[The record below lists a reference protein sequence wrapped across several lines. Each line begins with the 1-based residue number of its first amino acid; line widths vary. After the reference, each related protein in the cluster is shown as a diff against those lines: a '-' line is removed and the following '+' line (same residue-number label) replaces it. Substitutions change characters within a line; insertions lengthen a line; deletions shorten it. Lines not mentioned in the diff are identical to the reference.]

1 MIKATK
7 KDKELIVDILTSAF
21 EPITIPNSINFV
33 VKQDAKRRERLQVL
47 MEYLFNNSLRFGEVF
62 LSDNRKAC
70 ALIQYPHTKKI
81 TLQTVL
87 WDFKLALKCIGLMN
101 VVKVLKRELALKKYH
116 TKEPHIH
123 PMILGTYSDERG
135 KGHGFR
141 LIKNLQEYYK
151 DSTLPVII
159 ETTTKEN
166 LDLYQYFGFEI
177 FKETSELQYPLY
189 FLRKN
194 LNK

>member
-33 VKQDAKRRERLQVL
+33 VKQDSKRNERLKVL
-47 MEYLFNNSLRFGEVF
+47 MEYLCDNSLLFGEVF

-70 ALIQYPHTKKI
+70 TLIQYPHTKKI

-87 WDFKLALKCIGLMN
+87 WDFQLALKCIGLSN
-101 VVKVLKRELALKKYH
+101 VVKVLKREITLKKH
-116 TKEPHIH
+116 HSKEPHIH
-123 PMILGTYSDERG
+123 PMILGTYSEERG

-141 LIKNLQEYYK
+141 LIKQLQEYYK
-151 DSTLPVII
+151 DTTLPVII

-166 LDLYQYFGFEI
+166 LNLYEYFGFKI

-189 FLRKN
+189 FLKN
-194 LNK
+194 KNH